1 VNYMIDTER
10 ETIKRQVRV
19 LVSDRKRDIDVS
31 PRTPSIRVNYGSNSS
46 PPRIPNGNLRFLS
59 NDELYNAKENVLMKI
74 KADPVDD
81 VNLPDLE
88 TAIACLSVLGVAD
101 SHASLF
107 NKISGLSLI
116 LILSGGIT
124 LKSKT
129 MNLISDASVVDQ
141 AQEGYL
147 FGLLNQS
154 VHFVRCKANFM
165 TDLLERFCLKFPDE
179 FPSKVICEFE
189 DTCPSKLS
197 STYASCQAKE

>member
-1 VNYMIDTER
+1 
-10 ETIKRQVRV
+10 
-19 LVSDRKRDIDVS
+19 
-31 PRTPSIRVNYGSNSS
+31 
-46 PPRIPNGNLRFLS
+46 LRFLS
-59 NDELYNAKENVLMKI
+59 NDELYKAKENVLMRI
-74 KADPVDD
+74 KSIRDADPVDD

-107 NKISGLSLI
+107 NSISGLSLI

-154 VHFVRCKANFM
+154 VHFVRYKANFM
-165 TDLLERFCLKFPDE
+165 TDLLARFCLKFPDE
-179 FPSKVICEFE
+179 FPSKVISEFE
-189 DTCPSKLS
+189 DTCSSKLS
-197 STYASCQAKE
+197 SSIRFINDKDESKEEADEDLMMLFKHLRQLQPPLPIWS